1 MRRFEALLAGVLLA
15 VSLAAPLAAA
25 PDPTAD
31 EIIANY
37 VAKIGGMD
45 KLQAVK
51 TLKKTGKF
59 TGGGG
64 FEAKVV
70 EENKR
75 PAMVRQELVLQGM
88 TGVTAYD
95 GKQGWKIEPWQGK
108 KDVESLGEDEMKRIL
123 EDSDFDGPLVNY
135 KEKGNKV
142 ELVGKE
148 PVEGTDAWKLRVT
161 LANGDVHNYF
171 MDTDYFV
178 PIKVEQKRVVRGA
191 ERETET
197 SIGDYKEV
205 AGVYFPHSFETG
217 QKGSSNR
224 SKVVFDRIEA
234 NVPLDDAHMII
245 FGWRSRYLGSMYLS
259 QMSTGSRMCPSAS
272 MTLYVRAMVVLPC
285 RSPEDCPSP
294 RRSQGRSGRL
304 LHYPASTRPPS
315 PRTGGEHAA
324 REAPRR
330 HHRAPR
336 PPRRRATG
344 RGADDAHDVL
354 VGLAAA
360 SSDCQR
366 PSGLGE

>member
-1 MRRFEALLAGVLLA
+1 MRRFEALLAGLL
-15 VSLAAPLAAA
+15 LAAPLFAA

-31 EIIANY
+31 EIIASY

-75 PAMVRQELVLQGM
+75 PAMVRQELLLQGM

-108 KDVESLGEDEMKRIL
+108 KDVESLGEEEMKQIV
-123 EDSDFDGPLVNY
+123 EDSDFDGPLVHY

-148 PVEGTDAWKLRVT
+148 PVEGTDAWKLKVT
-161 LANGDVHNYF
+161 LASGDVHNYY

-178 PIKVEQKRVVRGA
+178 PIKVEQKRIVRGA

-234 NVPLDDAHMII
+234 NVPLDDALFHPPAPAQPPAP
-245 FGWRSRYLGSMYLS
+245 G
-259 QMSTGSRMCPSAS
+259 
-272 MTLYVRAMVVLPC
+272 
-285 RSPEDCPSP
+285 
-294 RRSQGRSGRL
+294 QGQ
-304 LHYPASTRPPS
+304 A
-315 PRTGGEHAA
+315 
-324 REAPRR
+324 
-330 HHRAPR
+330 
-336 PPRRRATG
+336 
-344 RGADDAHDVL
+344 
-354 VGLAAA
+354 
-360 SSDCQR
+360 Q
-366 PSGLGE
+366 